1 MFLRAGE
8 KLTWYSF
15 TRRART
21 EQIQTATVLSASP
34 VVRANSWKE

>member
-8 KLTWYSF
+8 KLTWYPS

>member
-8 KLTWYSF
+8 KLTWYPS
-15 TRRART
+15 TRRTRA

-34 VVRANSWKE
+34 AVWENSWKE